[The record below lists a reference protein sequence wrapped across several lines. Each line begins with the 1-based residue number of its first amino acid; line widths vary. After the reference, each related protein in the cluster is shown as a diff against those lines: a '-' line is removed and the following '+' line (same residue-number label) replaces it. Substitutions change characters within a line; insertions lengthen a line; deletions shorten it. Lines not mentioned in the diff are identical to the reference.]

1 MNPRRPLVGPGEAAQ
16 RLGVTTRTVQRWLR
30 QGRLPGVRVGGRIKV
45 DADALPAPIAPQR
58 RTAIRAIAIANR
70 GEIVVRIARTCRELG
85 IRSVAL
91 VAPDQNG
98 AWWTEQAD
106 ARVRLDGGAGAYL
119 DVGAVVAAA
128 LASGAEA
135 LHPGYGF
142 LAENPAFAEAVESA
156 GLTWIGPPPEA
167 VRLMGDKVAAR
178 RLAAHEG
185 VPLLPGSDGRAQS
198 DRALATAADRI
209 GYPVLVKPVAG
220 GGGKGMHVARVPA
233 DLREVLGRA
242 RREAATAFGDDRLLL
257 ERYLDRP
264 RHVEIQVL
272 FDRAG
277 RGVHLGERE
286 CSLQRRHQK
295 VLEESPSPALRSRA
309 GASLRRA
316 MGAAALQVAA
326 AAGYVGAGTVEFLL
340 DAERGDFFFLE
351 MNTRLQV
358 EHPVTEL
365 VTGRDL
371 VADQVAVASGTALG
385 QLTGDDAR
393 GRTLEGPSWGH
404 AIEVRLYAE
413 DAEQGFLPSGGRVAA
428 LRWPSGEGIRVDAG
442 VGEGDEIGSRY
453 DPLLAKIVVGGSDR
467 PEAIER
473 LRNALDA
480 TVVLGPV
487 TNLRFLRWIVA
498 ADWFARGETF
508 TDSIPPRWHP
518 GAEAIPDVAWAAAAR
533 SLAGAS
539 GQPLAGWRLNAAAR
553 LRLRSGDEEHDV
565 EVARERPPDADDF
578 AVVREATRGEAS
590 AGEAPPGEA
599 LPVAHIDVAG
609 RSVAFTLAPPPT
621 VEAAVRHAGVSGSG
635 SLAVTAPM
643 PGRVIAVPAV
653 EGAQVELHEPLVVLD
668 AMKMENAVG
677 ASAAGTVAVVHVR
690 PGQQV
695 QKGDL
700 LVEIAE

>member
-1 MNPRRPLVGPGEAAQ
+1 
-16 RLGVTTRTVQRWLR
+16 VQRWLR
-30 QGRLPGVRVGGRIKV
+30 QGRLPAVRVGARLKV
-45 DADALPAPIAPQR
+45 HADALDVGERPTRPGR
-58 RTAIRAIAIANR
+58 RLRTLAIANR

-91 VAPDQNG
+91 VAPDQEG

-106 ARVRLDGGAGAYL
+106 ARVRLESGDGGYL
-119 DVGAVVAAA
+119 DIGAVVVAAR
-128 LASGAEA
+128 ASGADA

-142 LAENPAFAEAVESA
+142 LAENPAFVEAVESA

-167 VRLMGDKVAAR
+167 IRLMGDKVAAR
-178 RLAAHEG
+178 RLAAREG

-209 GYPVLVKPVAG
+209 GYPVLIKPVAG
-220 GGGKGMHVARVPA
+220 GGGKGMHVARVVA
-233 DLREVLGRA
+233 DLRELLGRA
-242 RREAATAFGDDRLLL
+242 RREAKAAFGDDRLLL

-277 RGVHLGERE
+277 QGMHLGERE

-295 VLEESPSPALRSRA
+295 VLEESPSPAFGSRTGGRLR
-309 GASLRRA
+309 GA
-316 MGAAALQVAA
+316 MGEAALRVAA

-340 DAERGDFFFLE
+340 DEERGEFFFLE

-371 VADQVAVASGTALG
+371 VADQVAVAGGASMAE
-385 QLTGDDAR
+385 LTGDQAR
-393 GRTLEGPSWGH
+393 AATPEGPAWGH
-404 AIEVRLYAE
+404 AIEARLYAE
-413 DAEQGFLPSGGRVAA
+413 DAEQGFLPSGGRVVA
-428 LRWPSGEGIRVDAG
+428 LRWPAGEGIRVDAG
-442 VGEGDEIGSRY
+442 VGEGDPISSRY
-453 DPLLAKIVVGGSDR
+453 DPLLAKIVVGGRDR

-473 LRNALDA
+473 LRKALDA
-480 TVVLGPV
+480 TVVLGTV

-498 ADWFARGETF
+498 GGWFARGETF
-508 TDSIPPRWHP
+508 TDSIPTRWHP
-518 GAEAIPDVAWAAAAR
+518 GAAGVPDAAWAAAAR
-533 SLAGAS
+533 SLGGAYR
-539 GQPLAGWRLNAAAR
+539 QPLAGWRLNAAPR
-553 LRLRSGDEEHDV
+553 LRLRSGDEERDV
-565 EVARERPPDADDF
+565 EVATDLGQNGDM
-578 AVVREATRGEAS
+578 AVVREVALGEAS
-590 AGEAPPGEA
+590 RGEA
-599 LPVAHIDVAG
+599 LPVAHVDVAG
-609 RSVAFTLAPPPT
+609 RSVAFSLARPPT
-621 VEAAVRHAGVSGSG
+621 IESAVRHAAAAGTS

-653 EGAQVELHEPLVVLD
+653 EGARVELHEPVVVLE
-668 AMKMENAVG
+668 AMKMENAV
-677 ASAAGTVAVVHVR
+677 ATSAAGTVAVVHVR

-700 LVEIAE
+700 LVEISQ